1 MSNTTQSPRNAA
13 VPALSL
19 HSALVERFRKEGDFS
34 ADALVEFSSTCY
46 SNDDRW
52 FSVWM
57 AGVTYYVALVDNGR
71 KWVKVKSYGNQMVIV
86 ETAYPRELLYAKPI
100 TEQVFKTILATT
112 QAEIHAIQ
120 QDSIPA

>member
-1 MSNTTQSPRNAA
+1 MVQSPRDTA

-34 ADALVEFSSTCY
+34 AEALIEFSSTCY
-46 SNDDRW
+46 SNDDKW

-57 AGVTYYVALVDNGR
+57 AGVTYYVALVDNGK
-71 KWVKVKSYGNQMVIV
+71 KWVKVKNYGNQMMIV
-86 ETAYPRELLYAKPI
+86 EATYPRELLYAKPI
-100 TEQVFKTILATT
+100 SEQVFKKILATT

-120 QDSIPA
+120 QDSVPA